1 MYLLLENLEV
11 ENYMGIKKP
20 LTMPNI
26 INFFFF
32 LFINKVLKW
41 FGG

>member
-26 INFFFF
+26 INLNFF